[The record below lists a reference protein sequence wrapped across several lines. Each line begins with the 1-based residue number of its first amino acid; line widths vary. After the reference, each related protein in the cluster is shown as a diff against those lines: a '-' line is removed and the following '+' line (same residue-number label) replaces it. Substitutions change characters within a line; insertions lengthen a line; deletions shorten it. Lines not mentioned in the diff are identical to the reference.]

1 MIYAEDFFF
10 HLKKN
15 KIKFFSGVPDSVL
28 KNLVNFIDKEKKVK
42 HYIAVNEGS
51 AVSLG
56 IGYHLATKKLPC
68 IYLQNSGLGNAI
80 NPLISIAHTKIYS
93 IPMLLVIGWRGSPN
107 INDEPQHNVKG
118 KITINLIKLLNI
130 KYCILKSNSN
140 FKKLNELIKYSIKFN
155 KPVACL
161 IEPGNLLTKNVD
173 KNKYKIK
180 NFERLDV
187 LKEVL
192 SKIKKNTKLISTTG
206 YTSRELFYLRNKKSY
221 HSKGKDFYMVG
232 GMGHASAV
240 ALGIAMNKTKQ
251 EVLCLDGDG
260 SILMHLGSMRTIG
273 FNRKKNFK
281 HIIFNNGTHE
291 SVGGQ
296 PTHAL
301 GIDFKKLSGSLGY
314 KNYFSANNMISLK
327 KKIKIFI
334 KSIGPSLFEIKIT
347 EGTLKKLPRPKNF
360 IEIKKNFFK

>member
-15 KIKFFSGVPDSVL
+15 KINFFSGVPDSVL
-28 KNLVNFIDKEKKVK
+28 KNLVNFFDKEKKIK
-42 HYIAVNEGS
+42 HHIAVNEGN

-80 NPLISIAHTKIYS
+80 NPLISIAHPKIYS

-107 INDEPQHNVKG
+107 KNDEPQHNVKG
-118 KITINLIKLLNI
+118 KITTNLLKSLNI
-130 KYCILKSNSN
+130 KYCILRSNYN
-140 FKKLNELIKYSIKFN
+140 FKKLNELIKYSIKLN

-161 IEPGNLLTKNVD
+161 IEPGKLSTKATY
-173 KNKYKIK
+173 KKKYKIK
-180 NFERLDV
+180 NFKRLDV
-187 LKEVL
+187 LVEVL
-192 SKIKKNTKLISTTG
+192 SKIKKNTKLVSTTG
-206 YTSRELFYLRNKKSY
+206 YTSRELFYLRNKNSY
-221 HSKGKDFYMVG
+221 HSNGKDFYMVG

-240 ALGIAMNKTKQ
+240 ALGIAMNKVKQ

-273 FNRKKNFK
+273 FNGKKNFK
-281 HIIFNNGTHE
+281 HIIFNNGSHE

-296 PTHAL
+296 PTHAF
-301 GIDFKKLSGSLGY
+301 GVDFKKLSDSLGY
-314 KNYFSANNMISLK
+314 KKYFLAKNMSSLK
-327 KKIKIFI
+327 KKIKPFI
-334 KSIGPSLFEIKIT
+334 KSIGPSLFEIKIS
-347 EGTLKKLPRPKNF
+347 EGTIKKLPRPKNF
-360 IEIKKNFFK
+360 IKIKKNFY